1 MIVRFIVGVVLMG
14 SLVGCATTQKSAT
27 TGQLQIRVTQ
37 IESQLDDQS
46 RDITDLQSTVK
57 KLSQRSQT
65 AFTSITP
72 TVKTKKTVVSSSSRT
87 PKTAKNQNILRVPV
101 TPQEVQTGLRNAGY
115 YTGAI
120 DGKLGSG
127 SKKAIKE
134 FQTDHDLQSDGI
146 IGKKTW
152 TELKNYLDET

>member
-1 MIVRFIVGVVLMG
+1 MG

-57 KLSQRSQT
+57 KLSQHSQVT
-65 AFTSITP
+65 FSSVTP
-72 TVKTKKTVVSSSSRT
+72 AGKMKKAVASSSTRT
-87 PKTAKNQNILRVPV
+87 SKSVKNQNILRVPV
-101 TPQEVQTGLRNAGY
+101 TPQEVQAGLRNAGY

-120 DGKLGSG
+120 DGKLGSR

>member
-1 MIVRFIVGVVLMG
+1 MIVRFIVGVILMG
-14 SLVGCATTQKSAT
+14 SLVGCATTQKSVT
-27 TGQLQIRVTQ
+27 TSQLQIRVTQ

-57 KLSQRSQT
+57 KLSQHSQVT
-65 AFTSITP
+65 FSSVTSA
-72 TVKTKKTVVSSSSRT
+72 VKMKKAVASSSTRT
-87 PKTAKNQNILRVPV
+87 SKSVKNQNILRVPV

-120 DGKLGSG
+120 DGKLGSR

>member
-1 MIVRFIVGVVLMG
+1 MG
-14 SLVGCATTQKSAT
+14 SLVGCATTQKSVT
-27 TGQLQIRVTQ
+27 TSQLQIRVTQ

-57 KLSQRSQT
+57 KLSQHSQVT
-65 AFTSITP
+65 FSSVTSA
-72 TVKTKKTVVSSSSRT
+72 VKMKKAVASSSTRT
-87 PKTAKNQNILRVPV
+87 SKSVKNQNILRVPV

-120 DGKLGSG
+120 DGKLGSR

>member
-1 MIVRFIVGVVLMG
+1 MIVRFFIGVFLMG
-14 SLVGCATTQKSAT
+14 SLVGCATTQKSTT

-46 RDITDLQSTVK
+46 EDITELQSVVK
-57 KLSQRSQT
+57 KLSQGFQAT
-65 AFTSITP
+65 FANGTP
-72 TVKTKKTVVSSSSRT
+72 PSKTQKAVKSSSTRT
-87 PKTAKNQNILRVPV
+87 SKIAQDQRILRVPV
-101 TPQEVQTGLRNAGY
+101 TPQEVQTGLKNAGY

-127 SKKAIKE
+127 SKRAIKE
-134 FQTDHDLQSDGI
+134 FQTDHDLESDGI

-152 TELKNYLDET
+152 AELKNYLD

>member
-1 MIVRFIVGVVLMG
+1 MIVRFIIGVVLMS
-14 SLVGCATTQKSAT
+14 SLVGCATTQKPTT

-46 RDITDLQSTVK
+46 QDITELQSIVK
-57 KLSQRSQT
+57 KLSQNSQ
-65 AFTSITP
+65 ATSARITS
-72 TVKTKKTVVSSSSRT
+72 TSKAKKAVQLSSTRISRT
-87 PKTAKNQNILRVPV
+87 AQYQNILRVPV
-101 TPQEVQTGLRNAGY
+101 TPQEVQTGLKNAGY

-134 FQTDHDLQSDGI
+134 FQTDHDLESDGI
-146 IGKKTW
+146 VGKKTW
-152 TELKNYLDET
+152 AELKNYLD

>member
-1 MIVRFIVGVVLMG
+1 MIVRFIIGVVLM
-14 SLVGCATTQKSAT
+14 SFLVGCATTQKPTT

-46 RDITDLQSTVK
+46 RDITELKSIVK
-57 KLSQRSQT
+57 KLSQSSQAT
-65 AFTSITP
+65 SASITLP
-72 TVKTKKTVVSSSSRT
+72 SKTKKAVKSSSTRTSRT
-87 PKTAKNQNILRVPV
+87 TQNQNILRVPV
-101 TPQEVQTGLRNAGY
+101 TPQEVQTGLKNAGY

-127 SKKAIKE
+127 SKKAIRE
-134 FQTDHDLQSDGI
+134 FQTDHDLESDGI

-152 TELKNYLDET
+152 AELKNYLD

>member
-1 MIVRFIVGVVLMG
+1 M
-14 SLVGCATTQKSAT
+14 
-27 TGQLQIRVTQ
+27 
-37 IESQLDDQS
+37 
-46 RDITDLQSTVK
+46 K
-57 KLSQRSQT
+57 K
-65 AFTSITP
+65 A
-72 TVKTKKTVVSSSSRT
+72 VASSSTRT
-87 PKTAKNQNILRVPV
+87 SKSVKNQNILRVPV

-120 DGKLGSG
+120 DGKLGSR

>member
-1 MIVRFIVGVVLMG
+1 MIVRFIVGVALMG
-14 SLVGCATTQKSAT
+14 SLVGCATTQKPAT

-46 RDITDLQSTVK
+46 RDITELQSTVK
-57 KLSQRSQT
+57 KLSQRSLVT
-65 AFTSITP
+65 FSSVTP
-72 TVKTKKTVVSSSSRT
+72 AVKTKKPSASFLART
-87 PKTAKNQNILRVPV
+87 SKTAKNQNILRVPV

-134 FQTDHDLQSDGI
+134 FQVDHDLESDGI

-152 TELKNYLDET
+152 AELKNYLDET